1 MIFIC
6 RRIWNKIYFYINFLL
21 IPFFLIF
28 TFFSS
33 KKIKFIRL
41 RRDVIGNAVTEL
53 YLYFNLYK
61 KNRHHFFFFDD
72 AYVCN
77 DYYNNICKQNLNFFY
92 FGKVIFYL
100 SKKFSL
106 FNKFIIQMPTWY
118 ALDDYDPK
126 NLKKIDAFKFS
137 KDQNKLGKNFL
148 NQIGIKESS
157 KIICLIIRD
166 DYYKKN
172 FSNTKKKNWNYHSYR
187 NADLKSYLK
196 TIKYLN
202 KKGYAV
208 IRMGKGS
215 NTFVNYNN
223 PLYFD
228 YARSKLRSDFL
239 DFWVIA
245 NSYFCITTGTG
256 VDELCSAYHV
266 PTVDTNYLPIG
277 HVRYAQN
284 FNITIFKK
292 IKNKKNKKFITLSES
307 IKNELFYNPQL
318 LYKENN
324 NYFWIDNTPIEILEA
339 TKEMES
345 ILQKKT
351 KKKNIDN
358 LNQKKF
364 WTNFVSL
371 KNFKHLYSR
380 SELKNVMNIYKHKK
394 FYKSS
399 ISNFFIRKNL
409 WMLK

>member
-1 MIFIC
+1 
-6 RRIWNKIYFYINFLL
+6 
-21 IPFFLIF
+21 
-28 TFFSS
+28 
-33 KKIKFIRL
+33 
-41 RRDVIGNAVTEL
+41 
-53 YLYFNLYK
+53 
-61 KNRHHFFFFDD
+61 
-72 AYVCN
+72 
-77 DYYNNICKQNLNFFY
+77 
-92 FGKVIFYL
+92 
-100 SKKFSL
+100 
-106 FNKFIIQMPTWY
+106 
-118 ALDDYDPK
+118 
-126 NLKKIDAFKFS
+126 
-137 KDQNKLGKNFL
+137 
-148 NQIGIKESS
+148 
-157 KIICLIIRD
+157 
-166 DYYKKN
+166 
-172 FSNTKKKNWNYHSYR
+172 
-187 NADLKSYLK
+187 
-196 TIKYLN
+196 
-202 KKGYAV
+202 
-208 IRMGKGS
+208 MGKGS

-277 HVRYAQN
+277 HVRSAQN